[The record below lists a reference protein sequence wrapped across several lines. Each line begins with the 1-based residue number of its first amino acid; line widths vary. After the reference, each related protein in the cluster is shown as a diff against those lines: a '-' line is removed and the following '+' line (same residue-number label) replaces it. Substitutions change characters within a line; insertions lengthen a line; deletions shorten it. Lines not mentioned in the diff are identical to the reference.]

1 MPQHAAARHQCR
13 AVVAE
18 LVEERRLGDT
28 DAAAV
33 DPHAAEPVGT
43 ECLAHLAR
51 LRGVRAMARVRVS
64 ARVRVGHQ
72 QPDPIPNP
80 DPYPDPSPNP
90 NPDPDPDPNPEPEP
104 EP

>member
-33 DPHAAEPVGT
+33 DPHAAELGT